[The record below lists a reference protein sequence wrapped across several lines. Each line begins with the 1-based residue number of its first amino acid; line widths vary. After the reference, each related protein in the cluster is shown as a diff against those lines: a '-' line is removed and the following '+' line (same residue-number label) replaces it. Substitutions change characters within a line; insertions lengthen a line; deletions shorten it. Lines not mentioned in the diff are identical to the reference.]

1 MKCVNCGTE
10 LAEDLSFCTN
20 CGTPVAV
27 TDAAQN
33 TTKQNEL
40 GASLASAVE
49 ANQGIIDEIE
59 SHADIADQAAARWA
73 EAEDEVQPDMPSL
86 SDAYQPP
93 SDDLP
98 EAPAGYQPPSY
109 GQPEAPAGYQPPSYG
124 EPASQSQDA
133 VAGAAAAAAGAAGV
147 PFYQQGAS
155 PNAHY
160 SSQRS
165 YDTNPYGQDTGQP
178 NQSAY
183 QQPSYN
189 QGTWSQ
195 TEQKVWPAQSATK
208 RAFAMTL
215 YVAGLIGLIFGLAVR
230 DKDDEFITHHLN
242 NVAVIT
248 IGALIAGILSAIII
262 GMFLGIYLL
271 VMAIMGIVSAYNGTM
286 EELPLIG
293 KIHIVK

>member
-1 MKCVNCGTE
+1 MKCVNCGIE

-27 TDAAQN
+27 TDAAQA
-33 TTKQNEL
+33 TVSPSEL
-40 GASLASAVE
+40 GSSLASAVE
-49 ANQGIIDEIE
+49 ANQEVIDEIE
-59 SHADIADQAAARWA
+59 SHGEIADEAAARWA
-73 EAEDEVQPDMPSL
+73 EAADEAQVDTPSL

-93 SDDLP
+93 SAGQP

-109 GQPEAPAGYQPPSYG
+109 GQP
-124 EPASQSQDA
+124 ASQSQDVA
-133 VAGAAAAAAGAAGV
+133 AGAAAAAAGAASV

-165 YDTNPYGQDTGQP
+165 YDENPYGQDVGQQGQP
-178 NQSAY
+178 AY
-183 QQPSYN
+183 QQPSYY
-189 QGTWSQ
+189 QGPQSQ
-195 TEQKVWPAQSATK
+195 AEQKVWPDQSATK

-215 YVAGLIGLIFGLAVR
+215 YVAGLLGLIFGLAVR
-230 DKDDEFITHHLN
+230 DKNDEFITHHLN
-242 NVAVIT
+242 NVAIIT
-248 IGALIAGILSAIII
+248 IGIVIASFLSAIII
-262 GMFLGIYLL
+262 GVFLGIYLL

>member
-27 TDAAQN
+27 TDAAQV
-33 TTKQNEL
+33 TKDQREL
-40 GASLASAVE
+40 GSSLASAVE
-49 ANQGIIDEIE
+49 ANQEVIDEIE
-59 SHADIADQAAARWA
+59 SHAEIADQAAARWA
-73 EAEDEVQPDMPSL
+73 EAADQAQSDMPSL
-86 SDAYQPP
+86 SDA
-93 SDDLP
+93 
-98 EAPAGYQPPSY
+98 YQPPSY

-124 EPASQSQDA
+124 QQASQSQSTA
-133 VAGAAAAAAGAAGV
+133 AGAAAAAAGAASV

-165 YDTNPYGQDTGQP
+165 YDTDPYGQDTGQP

-183 QQPSYN
+183 QQPSYS
-189 QGTWSQ
+189 QGTQ
-195 TEQKVWPAQSATK
+195 YQAEQKVWPAQSATK

-215 YVAGLIGLIFGLAVR
+215 YIAGLIGLIFGLAVR